1 MACWVSVIVK
11 LCEVPEE
18 GDVHKKRSHEKVSM
32 GKAIEGST
40 NHDTIVIKN
49 LFWPLVE
56 KDDLALER

>member
-18 GDVHKKRSHEKVSM
+18 GDVHKKRSHEKVSI
-32 GKAIEGST
+32 GKAIEGGT
-40 NHDTIVIKN
+40 NHDAIVIKT
-49 LFWPLVE
+49 LFGPLVE